1 MIYQVRLR
9 SLVERQA
16 AIRAAVLASIQS
28 RDFYDFRSQKTQLPF
43 VRLPED
49 MLVYRMENF
58 RTYTSQRE
66 YLARE
71 RKSADF
77 FLSGQETES
86 IQQLQHDILSKLA
99 RKGVSDSVV
108 PVIKVLATDK
118 QREPLLITSTGVI
131 VNGNRRLAAMRELFT
146 EDSQANSAFSHVDC
160 LVLPGDATASE
171 IVDIEAALQ
180 AKPETRLDYDWIG
193 DCQLIQKL
201 LETHNSVEQVATRL
215 NRKEAEVKNSIA
227 ALKEAELYLRD
238 WVRAEAEFSRVEDAE
253 QLFKDLPK
261 NLSDKSPELSDG
273 SRLIAWTLLDNKGKI
288 NERLYNF
295 NPAFGKRAEDVLER
309 VAADLNISLQPSR
322 PERDDDGFDIDLGE
336 GELAA
341 SYKPLIE
348 AFKDPRRKEETFEA
362 LIDVCRSVVETEKGI
377 KGGNAA
383 LKIVA
388 GVNARL
394 KDVDIGASDPATH
407 KEIDRHLRDIASRII
422 GLQSIL
428 SRLRQ
433 KDI

>member
-1 MIYQVRLR
+1 MPYQVRLR
-9 SLVERQA
+9 SLAERQA
-16 AIRAAVLASIQS
+16 GIRSAVQASNQT

-71 RKSADF
+71 KKSAAF

-86 IQQLQHDILSKLA
+86 IQQLQHDFLAKLA

-108 PVIKVLATDK
+108 PVIQVLSTDK
-118 QREPLLITSTGVI
+118 QREPLLVTSAGVV
-131 VNGNRRLAAMRELFT
+131 VNGNRRLAAMRELFK
-146 EDSQANSAFSHVDC
+146 ENSQVNSAFSHVDC
-160 LVLPGDATASE
+160 LVLPSDATASE

-201 LETHNSVEQVATRL
+201 LETHGSIDQVATRL
-215 NRKEAEVKNSIA
+215 NRKEAEIRNSIA

-238 WVRAEAEFSRVEDAE
+238 WVKAEAEFSRLEEAE
-253 QLFKDLPK
+253 QLFNDLSKSLPG
-261 NLSDKSPELSDG
+261 KSPELADG
-273 SRLIAWTLLDNKGKI
+273 SRLIAWTLFDNKSKI

-295 NPAFGKRAEDVLER
+295 NPAFGKRAEDVLNR
-309 VAADLNISLQPSR
+309 VAADLDVTLKPPRSES
-322 PERDDDGFDIDLGE
+322 DGAGFDIDLGE
-336 GELAA
+336 GEPTA

-362 LIDVCRSVVETEKGI
+362 LIDVCRNVVETEKGI

-388 GVNARL
+388 GINARL
-394 KDVDIGASDPATH
+394 KDIDIGASDPATH
-407 KEIDRHLRDIASRII
+407 KEIDRHLREIVNRIN

-428 SRLRQ
+428 SRLRER
-433 KDI
+433 DS

>member
-1 MIYQVRLR
+1 MAYQVRLR

-16 AIRAAVLASIQS
+16 AIRAAVQASSQT

-49 MLVYRMENF
+49 MLIYRMENF

-71 RKSADF
+71 RKAADF

-86 IQQLQHDILSKLA
+86 IQQLQHEILSRLA
-99 RKGVSDSVV
+99 RKGISDSVV
-108 PVIKVLATDK
+108 PVIKVLAVDK
-118 QREPLLITSTGVI
+118 QREPLLITSAGAV
-131 VNGNRRLAAMRELFT
+131 VNGNRRLAAMRELFI
-146 EDSQANSAFSHVDC
+146 EDSQTYSAFSHVDC
-160 LVLPGDATASE
+160 LVLPSDATASE

-201 LETHNSVEQVATRL
+201 LETHNNVEQVATRL
-215 NRKEAEVKNSIA
+215 NRKEAEVRNSIA

-261 NLSDKSPELSDG
+261 NLSDKSPELADG

-295 NPAFGKRAEDVLER
+295 NSTFGKRAEDVLNR
-309 VAADLNISLQPSR
+309 VASDLNISLRPSR
-322 PERDDDGFDIDLGE
+322 AEADEDGFDIDLGD
-336 GELAA
+336 GEPTA

-377 KGGNAA
+377 KGGSAA

-388 GVNARL
+388 GINSRL

-407 KEIDRHLRDIASRII
+407 KEIDRHLREIVNKIS

-433 KDI
+433 SDT